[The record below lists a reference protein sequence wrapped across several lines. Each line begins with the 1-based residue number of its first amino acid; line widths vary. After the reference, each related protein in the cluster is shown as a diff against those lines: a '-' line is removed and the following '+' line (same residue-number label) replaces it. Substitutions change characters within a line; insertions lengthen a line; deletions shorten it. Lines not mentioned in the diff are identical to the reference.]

1 MPCQRF
7 VTARLS
13 AGLALLLLPLPCG
26 AQTAAPARTVPPPQ
40 QALGPASDDANTPD
54 EACLDAFQRE
64 LDYIHRT
71 LRRLGAAPAEV
82 EDLAQD
88 VFLALR
94 KSWSQYDAE
103 RPLRPY
109 LFGIA
114 FRLASAYQRK
124 SRREIAFGVVE
135 MDDVGPGPDD
145 ALQTKR
151 ARALILLALERIPIP
166 RRAVLIMRDIDDIP
180 VDQIAQTTTRT
191 TGCHTSAFSR
201 LQRKRNR
208 FMERALTNGTERF
221 TSSNVTDF
229 DQVEDDSKK

>member
-1 MPCQRF
+1 M
-7 VTARLS
+7 
-13 AGLALLLLPLPCG
+13 
-26 AQTAAPARTVPPPQ
+26 
-40 QALGPASDDANTPD
+40 TPD

-71 LRRLGAAPAEV
+71 LRRLGATTAEV

-94 KSWSQYDAE
+94 KSWSQYDPE

-135 MDDVGPGPDD
+135 IDDVGPGPDD
-145 ALQTKR
+145 ALQVKR
-151 ARALILLALERIPIP
+151 ARALVLTALERIPIP
-166 RRAVLIMRDIDDIP
+166 RRAVLIMRDIDDVP
-180 VDQIAQTTTRT
+180 VDQIASVLSIPLFTVY
-191 TGCHTSAFSR
+191 SR
-201 LQRKRNR
+201 LRKARR
-208 FMERALTNGTERF
+208 ELDAAVKRTLREGDLR
-221 TSSNVTDF
+221 
-229 DQVEDDSKK
+229 